1 MRHWLLK
8 TEPSTFGVEN
18 LERAPRRTVSWDG
31 VRNFQARNLL
41 RDEVK
46 RGDQA
51 FLYYSSCEVPGIAAI
66 VTVTREGYPDATA
79 FDRNDEHFDP
89 DSKRD
94 APRWYA
100 VDVKLDRV
108 LSRIITLQELR
119 ARAGKELRGM
129 VLLRPGN
136 RLSVSPVE
144 AAHWKFILSLE

>member
-119 ARAGKELRGM
+119 AHAGKELRGM